1 MQAIN
6 YIQREFEEFTQT
18 TRFDYL
24 AIGTKRIAWR
34 SLRFFD
40 EFMASECPGD
50 DEVREEHVVGYAFH
64 RVLGTLGSSEP
75 ARAHNRTFWGFRDQ
89 GVGARNRTFSA
100 LGIRDL

>member
-24 AIGTKRIAWR
+24 AFGTKRIAWR

-64 RVLGTLGSSEP
+64 RVLGTLADRFKP
-75 ARAHNRTFWGFRDQ
+75 AR
-89 GVGARNRTFSA
+89 ARNRTFRASG
-100 LGIRDL
+100 LGIRD